1 MRKQE
6 IFNVSIETLRLVDG
20 GVDWRAIKLDDT
32 PFRFYGIES
41 LTMIRLVDR
50 LEKRFSITL
59 EESEAIAAY
68 SFERLVDLIDR
79 MRRATPTA
87 GTAAPNLLATIE
99 ASARAAGERAE
110 FRVRRHG
117 ADDVVLSHERFLRMS
132 AWLGSR
138 ILAGKDGPARTVVI
152 AANEPLPTLLAFF
165 AALGIGARPL
175 ILPGPKPL
183 GGMEAFRRQVA
194 RTVDGFGAGCV
205 LALEEGMLPPD
216 TAPPG
221 VELLLLPVEATR
233 YGAVDALPPPSER
246 HGGGDDVAF
255 FQRTSA
261 STGDGKLVA
270 VSHGNAWANLTA
282 LRSSLGMGPEERVF
296 TWLPLYHD
304 MGLVGGALFPFFH
317 GYLAA
322 LMRPVDFIR
331 APSRWIRGL
340 SELRATFT
348 GAPNFGFDYARQALS
363 DEDLEGVDLAALR
376 RVGVAAEPIQF
387 AALRGFTERLG
398 PYGFRPDSFVPGF
411 GLAESTLASTTAV
424 GSEPR
429 YLLVDTGGVAVGDEV
444 RILGEGF
451 LHRGSPPLE
460 RPTGVAVFSLGT
472 ALDGVEVQLRSDDG
486 EAIENEAVLGEIA
499 LRGPSI
505 SVGYFDPASGGPVPF
520 KDGLLLTGDLGFLHR
535 GELFV
540 LDRKKNVII
549 RRGQN
554 FLAGL
559 LEQRV
564 AQILETQPAAVI
576 ILDEDIYDAESGV
589 HVIVENSA
597 APAALLPEQRTALRG
612 LDLPVDRVS
621 FARRSV
627 IPRTTSGK
635 KRYHVCRQQLAAR
648 ELALDGTIVLTGK
661 G

>member
-1 MRKQE
+1 MDKQE
-6 IFNVSIETLRLVDG
+6 IFDVSIETLRQVDAD
-20 GVDWRAIKLDDT
+20 VDWRAIKRDDT

-50 LEKRFSITL
+50 LEKRFSIKL
-59 EESEAIAAY
+59 AESEAIAAY

-79 MRRATPTA
+79 MRQAAPRVST
-87 GTAAPNLLATIE
+87 APNLLATIE
-99 ASARAAGERAE
+99 ASARAAGDRAE

-132 AWLGSR
+132 AWLGQR
-138 ILAGKDGPARTVVI
+138 IPAGEDGPARTVVI

-183 GGMEAFRRQVA
+183 GGLAAFHQQVA

-205 LALEEGMLPPD
+205 LALEEGMLPADD
-216 TAPPG
+216 TRTGGTPP
-221 VELLLLPVEATR
+221 LLLPVEAAR
-233 YGAVDALPPPSER
+233 YGALDALPPASER
-246 HGGGDDVAF
+246 RGSGDDVAF

-270 VSHGNAWANLTA
+270 ISHGNAWENLTA
-282 LRSSLGMGPEERVF
+282 LRSSLGMGPDERVF

-304 MGLVGGALFPFFH
+304 MGLIGGALFPLFH

-331 APSRWIRGL
+331 APSRWIRGM

-363 DEDLEGVDLAALR
+363 DEDLEGVDLSALR
-376 RVGVAAEPIQF
+376 RVGVAAEPIQY
-387 AALRGFTERLG
+387 AALHGFVQRLG
-398 PYGFRPDSFVPGF
+398 PRGFRPDSFVPGF

-424 GSEPR
+424 GAEPR
-429 YLLVDTGGVAVGDEV
+429 YLIVDTGGVAVGEKVPILDEGV
-444 RILGEGF
+444 
-451 LHRGSPPLE
+451 LHRGSRPLAGSA
-460 RPTGVAVFSLGT
+460 GVAVFSLGT

-486 EAIENEAVLGEIA
+486 EAIEDEAVLGEIA

-505 SVGYFDPASGGPVPF
+505 SVGYFEPARGVPVPF
-520 KDGLLLTGDLGFLHR
+520 SDGLMFTGDLGFIHR

-576 ILDEDIYDAESGV
+576 ILDEDIYDPNSGV

-597 APAALLPEQRTALRG
+597 GAAALRPDQRTALRG

-648 ELALDGTIVLTGK
+648 ELALDATVALTGQ